1 MERSN
6 NQKSDGTAAI
16 EAITGMALPRSNLIL
31 LRLITTLTF
40 LAIGWFSFSEVD
52 IVSTALGK
60 VVPDGR
66 LKNLQ
71 AAEPG
76 IIKNIHVVEG
86 QRVNEGDLLFEFDPT
101 VSESDSTSVHLKL
114 RLTEL
119 ELDRLESELSGAIPQ
134 YENRQEQD
142 SFVDLQEQL
151 RNARIKSHESR
162 ISQLSVEIDDL
173 RHNLKTSKLQIE
185 SLEKIT
191 RHIREQEQILRPHI
205 GKVVSQF
212 TYDATKE
219 KLLIKE
225 NELELETAKIQSLK
239 NEIHIAE
246 LRLSSLHNDYQTK
259 LVDEI
264 NLKRRE
270 VATMRGEAQK
280 LELALSLTEL
290 RSPIA
295 GVIHSIEATT
305 VGGVVTEAQTL
316 LKILPNEAPLI
327 IEAQLSNSDIG
338 FVRQGQSVEIK
349 VDAFP
354 FMQFG
359 SLSGVVQQI
368 SPDSDSSAHAN
379 ISGNNPQKI
388 NNNSSSYYRVRVIA
402 DQDQFKE
409 HPHLQ
414 IKAGM
419 SVQVDIKIGRRAL
432 LQFFV
437 QPLARYWNETVTLR

>member
-6 NQKSDGTAAI
+6 NHKRDGTAAI
-16 EAITGMALPRSNLIL
+16 EAITDMVLPRSNLIL
-31 LRLITTLTF
+31 LRLITALTF

-60 VVPDGR
+60 VVPDGK

-86 QRVNEGDLLFEFDPT
+86 QHVNEGDLLFEFDPT
-101 VSESDSTSVHLKL
+101 VSESDSASVDLKL
-114 RLTEL
+114 RLAKL

-134 YENRQEQD
+134 YENNQEQD

-151 RNARIKSHESR
+151 RSARIKSHESR
-162 ISQLSVEIDDL
+162 TSQLSVEIEDL
-173 RHNLKTSKLQIE
+173 RHNLKTSELQVE

-191 RHIREQEQILRPHI
+191 RHIREQEQKLRPHI

-225 NELELETAKIQSLK
+225 NELELETSKIQSLK

-246 LRLSSLHNDYQTK
+246 LRLSSLHNDHQTK

-280 LELALSLTEL
+280 LELALSLKEL

-295 GVIHSIEATT
+295 GVIQSIEATT
-305 VGGVVTEAQTL
+305 IGGVVTEAQTL

-338 FVRQGQSVEIK
+338 FVRQGQSVKIK

-368 SPDSDSSAHAN
+368 SPDSDNTAHAN
-379 ISGNNPQKI
+379 ISASNPQKI

-402 DQDQFKE
+402 DQNQFKE

>member
-1 MERSN
+1 MERSH
-6 NQKSDGTAAI
+6 KSDDTAAI
-16 EAITGMALPRSNLIL
+16 DAITAMVLPRSNHIL
-31 LRLITTLTF
+31 LRLITILTF
-40 LAIGWFSFSEVD
+40 LAIIWFSFSEVD

-66 LKNLQ
+66 LKYLQ
-71 AAEPG
+71 AAESG

-86 QRVNEGDLLFEFDPT
+86 QRVSEGDLLFEFDPT
-101 VSESDSTSVHLKL
+101 VSESDSASVHLKL
-114 RLTEL
+114 TLAEL
-119 ELDRLESELSGAIPQ
+119 ELDRLESELSGTIPK
-134 YENRQEQD
+134 YEKNQPN

-151 RNARIKSHESR
+151 RSARIESHQSK
-162 ISQLSVEIDDL
+162 ISQLSVEIQDL
-173 RHNLKTSKLQIE
+173 HHNLETSQLQVE

-191 RHIREQEQILRPHI
+191 RHIRGQEETLRPHI

-212 TYDATKE
+212 AYDATKE

-225 NELELETAKIQSLK
+225 NELELEASKIQSLK
-239 NEIHIAE
+239 NQINIAK
-246 LRLSSLHNDYQTK
+246 LRLISLQNDYQTK

-280 LELALSLTEL
+280 LELALSLKEL
-290 RSPIA
+290 RSPTA
-295 GVIHSIEATT
+295 GVIQSLEATT
-305 VGGVVTEAQTL
+305 IGGVVTEAQTL
-316 LKILPNEAPLI
+316 LKILPDEAPLI
-327 IEAQLSNSDIG
+327 IEAQISNSDIG
-338 FVRQGQSVEIK
+338 FVRQGQSVKIK

-359 SLSGVVQQI
+359 SLSGVIQQI
-368 SPDSDSSAHAN
+368 SPDSDNNAHAN
-379 ISGNNPQKI
+379 ISVSAHQRI

-402 DQDQFKE
+402 DQNQFKE

-414 IKAGM
+414 IRAGM

-437 QPLARYWNETVTLR
+437 QPLARYWDETITLR